1 MVLELDGYDPSGDPA
16 ENSTIMFLW
25 DDITRVSLGAEYK
38 IADPLALRFGY
49 YFDASPVPDS
59 TFSPIIPDLGDKNSF
74 NIGAAL
80 TLGGVEI
87 SYNYEY
93 LMFEERNIA
102 TLSDVNG
109 DGTFD
114 NYPGLYKM
122 DLHASHLLI
131 TYRF

>member
-1 MVLELDGYDPSGDPA
+1 
-16 ENSTIMFLW
+16 
-25 DDITRVSLGAEYK
+25 
-38 IADPLALRFGY
+38 
-49 YFDASPVPDS
+49 
-59 TFSPIIPDLGDKNSF
+59 
-74 NIGAAL
+74 
-80 TLGGVEI
+80 
-87 SYNYEY
+87 
-93 LMFEERNIA
+93 MFEDRNVA